1 MSRTVKVILSIFLV
15 TGSACAQAN
24 LPEGPDQYK
33 VTFATTNL
41 DKINVKAILTLE
53 DSLLY
58 MSQFGPLPERWPE
71 FIRNIKATDKNGN
84 EIPVSRQED
93 GKGWVLQDFQVGQT
107 VYLNYDMILEHETL
121 DWPGGIDGVAYK
133 REWGI
138 MATGRS
144 LFIMNGQLKQKIKVS
159 FSKPESWKVSV
170 PWQPLGVAED
180 TYSVADLLELQESF
194 LFAGSHEEVSIQ
206 RDGFTLIFVLGG
218 QKVRGEASRF
228 VNVASGVMDYYI
240 ALMGGIPKGGGPGK
254 GLKRSQVIIS
264 QSEHVDGEVIGN
276 HLSMFMN
283 PDGSPMDQ
291 MMGWFMFA
299 HEFFHLWNGKTL
311 RFTDT
316 TTDWFKE
323 GISNYYTIKAL
334 KQTGFINE
342 EVVLGMMNN
351 LFYQRYIQDPGYG
364 SLSPSRAASGFDKDN
379 HWGLVYGGGLFAGI
393 AMDMEIRHRT
403 ANVSSLDDVMREFY
417 TEYGGSEQTI
427 DQTDILEEVNKIG
440 NTDFSTFM
448 ESYIQGT
455 DVIGLAPYLKYAGI
469 EVDTSENDLLLTHL
483 QDKTA
488 LQSAIWSGF
497 LGEQ

>member
-15 TGSACAQAN
+15 TCSAWAQAN
-24 LPEGPDQYK
+24 LPEGSDQYK

-71 FIRNIKATDKNGN
+71 FIRNIKATDKNGD
-84 EIPVSRQED
+84 EIPVSWRED

-170 PWQPLGVAED
+170 PWQTHGVAED
-180 TYSVADLLELQESF
+180 TYSVPDLMELQESF
-194 LFAGSHEEVSIQ
+194 LFAGSHEEVIIQ
-206 RDGFTLIFVLGG
+206 RDGFTLVFVLGG
-218 QKVRGEASRF
+218 EKVRGEASRF
-228 VNVASGVMDYYI
+228 THVASGVMDYYI
-240 ALMGGIPKGGGPGK
+240 SLMGGIPKGGGPGK
-254 GLKRSQVIIS
+254 GLKRSLVIIS
-264 QSEHVDGEVIGN
+264 QSELVDGEVIGN

-342 EVVLGMMNN
+342 DVVLGMMNN

-403 ANVSSLDDVMREFY
+403 GNANSLDDLMRELY
-417 TEYGGSEQTI
+417 TQYGQSDKLIVQE
-427 DQTDILEEVNKIG
+427 DIFKTASRLG
-440 NTDFSTFM
+440 ATDFTGFM
-448 ESYIQGT
+448 QEHILGPLPIS
-455 DVIGLAPYLKYAGI
+455 LRPYLKYAGI
-469 EVDTSENDLLLTHL
+469 SVDTKEEQLELTHISE
-483 QDKTA
+483 KSE
-488 LQSAIWSGF
+488 LQSSIWEGF
-497 LGEQ
+497 LGGN